1 MESPYNLVAGLDIHK
16 KTVVVVVLQNAQ
28 PEQDYASST
37 FGTTQ
42 FGLKELAAFLRQHG
56 VTHVAME
63 STAQYWRP
71 VWMTLEEEF
80 TLTLAQARST
90 RARRGRKWDKADARR
105 IAKRLLSGD
114 LTVSYVPPPEQRN
127 WRLLS
132 RTQVAMRE
140 SLVRLRN
147 QVEVLLE
154 QAQIKLSSVVSDLF
168 GKSGRRMLEA
178 LLQGMEDPA
187 ELASLGDRR
196 LHASKEQLA
205 DALTGQL
212 TEAHRIVLRLL
223 LQQIDQIEQHVI
235 DLDRALAQA
244 LAAHQEAVE
253 RLCEIPGISVR
264 TAQYLIAETGPG
276 AEPFE
281 SAGKLASWVAICPG
295 QQESAGVT
303 VSNRSAKGNW
313 MMRRTLSQTAWAAV
327 ASKGSEARRRFL
339 AWRPRLGTQKAI
351 WAVAHYQLRVVWKV
365 LHDRVRYRSPDTEA
379 LNHRALMARATRV
392 FNQLRNLGYDV
403 SITPPSKP
411 VYINSEG

>member
-1 MESPYNLVAGLDIHK
+1 
-16 KTVVVVVLQNAQ
+16 
-28 PEQDYASST
+28 
-37 FGTTQ
+37 
-42 FGLKELAAFLRQHG
+42 
-56 VTHVAME
+56 ME

-90 RARRGRKWDKADARR
+90 RAPRGRKWDKADARR

-114 LTVSYVPPPEQRN
+114 LTVSYVPPPEQRD

-147 QVEVLLE
+147 QIEVLLE

-196 LHASKEQLA
+196 LHAGKEQLA
-205 DALTGQL
+205 DALTGRL

-253 RLCEIPGISVR
+253 RLCEIPGIGVR
-264 TAQYLIAETGPG
+264 TAQYLIAETGSG

-281 SAGKLASWVAICPG
+281 SPGKLASWVAICPG
-295 QQESAGVT
+295 QQESAGRDRQQPFGERQLDDP
-303 VSNRSAKGNW
+303 SHAFANRMGCCGE
-313 MMRRTLSQTAWAAV
+313 Q
-327 ASKGSEARRRFL
+327 G
-339 AWRPRLGTQKAI
+339 Q
-351 WAVAHYQLRVVWKV
+351 
-365 LHDRVRYRSPDTEA
+365 
-379 LNHRALMARATRV
+379 
-392 FNQLRNLGYDV
+392 
-403 SITPPSKP
+403 
-411 VYINSEG
+411 

>member
-1 MESPYNLVAGLDIHK
+1 
-16 KTVVVVVLQNAQ
+16 
-28 PEQDYASST
+28 
-37 FGTTQ
+37 
-42 FGLKELAAFLRQHG
+42 
-56 VTHVAME
+56 
-63 STAQYWRP
+63 
-71 VWMTLEEEF
+71 
-80 TLTLAQARST
+80 
-90 RARRGRKWDKADARR
+90 
-105 IAKRLLSGD
+105 
-114 LTVSYVPPPEQRN
+114 
-127 WRLLS
+127 
-132 RTQVAMRE
+132 
-140 SLVRLRN
+140 
-147 QVEVLLE
+147 
-154 QAQIKLSSVVSDLF
+154 
-168 GKSGRRMLEA
+168 
-178 LLQGMEDPA
+178 
-187 ELASLGDRR
+187 
-196 LHASKEQLA
+196 
-205 DALTGQL
+205 
-212 TEAHRIVLRLL
+212 L

-281 SAGKLASWVAICPG
+281 SPGKLASWVAICPG
-295 QQESAGVT
+295 QQESAGVS

-411 VYINSEG
+411 VCIDLEG